1 MFHHI
6 RARLR
11 LMLSGY
17 QQYGPDENSL
27 SSVVS
32 LLLVL
37 AILISLL
44 FSIVNYVHGHQWLAL
59 SQMVLAAL
67 FIPLLLRSY
76 RRCCPGWVRKIFM
89 GLAFISFSAL
99 IIDGGIGQTGI
110 YWALLFPFLAFLLT
124 GVRLGWRWV
133 ALFVLF
139 NGILLAVHGAGV
151 IHDPGYSRDV
161 LHFMPVMFFCF
172 TIIACAFQLQQEHWQ
187 TELQQANHELTMSQN
202 ELLDTRDHLE
212 QKVQERTSQIR
223 KINDQLS
230 REVDEKIEALQK
242 KELAEMKYEHA
253 QKMESMGTLVG
264 GIAHDFNNMLAG
276 ISGHLYLI
284 QRQPGGADVQERLD
298 KIGDLT
304 MYAADLIRQL
314 MTFARKDE
322 VRMSDFDLRA
332 FINEAYKLARV
343 SVPAHIR
350 CELILSDG
358 GMMICG
364 NCTQIQQM
372 VMNLMNNARDA
383 LAGVSEPFMQISL
396 TRSEG
401 GDTFVKNFPDA
412 ADGAYAILT
421 VQDNGCGIPG
431 EQLNRIYEP
440 FYTTKEPGKGTGL
453 GLSMVY
459 GAVKSHGGFIDV
471 ASYPGKGTRFSIYFP
486 LLLNDSGTSSAAER
500 QVEEGTG
507 ETILLVDDD
516 PTVREVHEHLLATL
530 GYKVLT
536 ASNGQQAVDMYASN
550 RDRIDLVLTDIV
562 MPVMGGKRAADCIW
576 QLNPEAK
583 ILFFSGYA
591 SDHDVSPDMKDDWH
605 LVIHKPM
612 PIDALSRAIRQQL
625 QPGGNGT
632 VG

>member
-1 MFHHI
+1 MFH
-6 RARLR
+6 RVKARLR

-17 QQYGPDENSL
+17 QQYSPDENSL

-37 AILISLL
+37 AMLISAL
-44 FSIVNYVHGHQWLAL
+44 FSIVNFMHGHRWLAL
-59 SQMVLAAL
+59 TQIVLAFL
-67 FIPLLLRSY
+67 FVPLLIRSY
-76 RRCCPGWVRKIFM
+76 RRCCPERVRKAFI
-89 GLAFISFSAL
+89 GLAFISFSVL
-99 IIDGGIGQTGI
+99 VMDGGIGQTGI
-110 YWALLFPFLAFLLT
+110 YWALLFPFLAFLLM

-133 ALFVLF
+133 ALFTLF
-139 NGILLAVHGAGV
+139 NGVLLALHGEGIV
-151 IHDPGYSRDV
+151 PDPGYSIDIM
-161 LHFMPVMFFCF
+161 HFMPVMFFCF

-187 TELQQANHELTMSQN
+187 TELQQTNRELKVSQD

-284 QRQPGGADVQERLD
+284 QRQIDADDVQKRLD

-304 MYAADLIRQL
+304 MYAADMIRQL

-350 CELILSDG
+350 CELILVDG
-358 GMMICG
+358 CMMIHG
-364 NCTQIQQM
+364 NCTQIQQV

-383 LAGVSEPFMQISL
+383 LSGVGEPFMQISL

-401 GDTFVKNFPDA
+401 GDAFAKNFPDA
-412 ADGAYAILT
+412 AEGAYAILT
-421 VQDNGCGIPG
+421 VQDNGCGIP
-431 EQLNRIYEP
+431 QDKLNRIYEP

-459 GAVKSHGGFIDV
+459 GAIKSHGGFIDV
-471 ASYPGKGTRFSIYFP
+471 ASYPGKGTRFSVYFP
-486 LLLNDSGTSSAAER
+486 LVLRSGADGSAVER
-500 QVEEGTG
+500 QVEEGMG

-516 PTVREVHEHLLATL
+516 QTVLEVHEHLLDTL
-530 GYKVLT
+530 GYSVLT
-536 ASNGQQAVDMYASN
+536 ASNGQQAVDMYAEHM
-550 RDRIDLVLTDIV
+550 DHIDLVLTDIV
-562 MPVMGGKRAADCIW
+562 MPVLGGKGAADCIR
-576 QLNPEAK
+576 QLNPKAK

-591 SDHDVSPDMKDDWH
+591 RDHDASPEMEHDWH
-605 LVIHKPM
+605 LVMNKPM
-612 PIDALSRAIRQQL
+612 PIDELSRVIQRQL
-625 QPGGNGT
+625 QADASG
-632 VG
+632 V